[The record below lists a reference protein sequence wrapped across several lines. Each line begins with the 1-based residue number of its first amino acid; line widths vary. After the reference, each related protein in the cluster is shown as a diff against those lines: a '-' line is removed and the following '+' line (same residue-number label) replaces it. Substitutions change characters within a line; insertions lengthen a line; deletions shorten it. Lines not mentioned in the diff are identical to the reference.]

1 MYVYLSVVIL
11 SIGKEFS
18 LKKPYKLYVHFF
30 LNSRS
35 NISEKEKDVPHRK
48 FKITKLNM
56 HCILTFGNS
65 WSRLEENT

>member
-1 MYVYLSVVIL
+1 MYI
-11 SIGKEFS
+11 
-18 LKKPYKLYVHFF
+18 FF